1 MDLFPYDCSCIAFPI
16 LAQLITIDQL
26 IQFLACKSQN
36 TERKKSYL
44 LFFHFL
50 TEVGLQLIGVWNMAG
65 GSFSKWKVTG
75 SNTFTMMLLQK
86 YENTKLWLIGSRW

>member
-36 TERKKSYL
+36 TERKESYL

-50 TEVGLQLIGVWNMAG
+50 TEVGLQLFWGVQMWLVGVLVIGE
-65 GSFSKWKVTG
+65 
-75 SNTFTMMLLQK
+75 L
-86 YENTKLWLIGSRW
+86 